1 MKQHILDL
9 RRAMRKE
16 GCDLN
21 GTLYTFPDVEKWL
34 QAANDTARAYFD
46 KHRQALGRT
55 AQSFACFPR
64 TPVWM

>member
-46 KHRQALGRT
+46 KHRQASGSDSAFL
-55 AQSFACFPR
+55 A
-64 TPVWM
+64 